1 MSEKVAIVV
10 AKRTAIGKF
19 GGSLSQIAA
28 TQLGATVIKALLEE
42 TGLPPALMSE
52 VIMGHVL
59 TAGAG
64 QNTARQA
71 ALAAGLPVEVSAFGV
86 NLVCGSGLQAVNLAA
101 QNILLGEEDIII
113 AGGQE
118 SMSGAPYLVE
128 DLRRGKRMGD
138 TKLVDSMLR
147 DGLMDAYHH
156 YPMGITAENIAE
168 QFKISRQEQDQFS
181 LASQYKA
188 KIAQESGRFQGE
200 IVPIEIKGVKDGFH
214 VFDQDEFIKV
224 NISLAT
230 LEKLKPVFKEGG
242 TVSAG
247 NSSGINDGAAAV
259 MLMKKSR
266 AKELGLKPI
275 AYIESYA
282 TAGCDPSIMGMGP
295 VYAIPKAL
303 KRAGW
308 DLSEV
313 DLIELNEAF
322 ASQSIAVVRE
332 LKLDLDKVNVNGGA
346 IALGHPIGA
355 SGCRILVTLL
365 YEMQRRKAQKGL
377 ASLCIGGGMGVA
389 TAVSLA

>member
-1 MSEKVAIVV
+1 MGQKIAIVA

-19 GGSLSQIAA
+19 GGSLSQVAA
-28 TQLGATVIKALLEE
+28 TQLGGTVIKALLEQ
-42 TGLPPALMSE
+42 TGLLPTLIDE

-86 NLVCGSGLQAVNLAA
+86 NLVCGSGLHAVNLAA
-101 QNILLGEEDIII
+101 QNILSGEESIII

-118 SMSGAPYLVE
+118 SMSCAPYLVE
-128 DLRRGKRMGD
+128 DMRYGKRMGD
-138 TKLVDSMLR
+138 TRLVDSMLR
-147 DGLMDAYHH
+147 DGLIDAYHH
-156 YPMGITAENIAE
+156 YHMGITAENVAE
-168 QFKISRQEQDQFS
+168 QFKVSRQEQDEFS
-181 LASQYKA
+181 LASQHKA
-188 KIAQESGRFQGE
+188 AAAQKGGRFQEE
-200 IVPIEIKGVKDGFH
+200 IVPIEIKEIKDSSYI
-214 VFDQDEFIKV
+214 FDQDEFIKTGV
-224 NISLAT
+224 SMAA
-230 LEKLKPVFKEGG
+230 LERLKPVFKEGG

-259 MLMKKSR
+259 MLMKASR
-266 AKELGLKPI
+266 AKELGLKPM
-275 AYIESYA
+275 AYVEGYA

-295 VYAIPKAL
+295 MYAIPKTL
-303 KRAGW
+303 KKVGW
-308 DLSEV
+308 SLAEV

-322 ASQSIAVVRE
+322 ASQSVAVVRE
-332 LKLDLDKVNVNGGA
+332 LKLDPNKVNVNGGA

-377 ASLCIGGGMGVA
+377 ASLCIGGGMGVSL
-389 TAVSLA
+389 AVSLA

>member
-1 MSEKVAIVV
+1 MGPKIAIVA

-19 GGSLSQIAA
+19 GGSLSQVAA
-28 TQLGATVIKALLEE
+28 TQLGGTVIKALLEQ
-42 TGLPPALMSE
+42 TGLLPTLIDE

-101 QNILLGEEDIII
+101 QNILSGEESIII

-118 SMSGAPYLVE
+118 SMSCAPYLVE
-128 DLRRGKRMGD
+128 DMRHGKRMGD
-138 TKLVDSMLR
+138 TRLVDSMLR
-147 DGLMDAYHH
+147 DGLIDAYHH
-156 YPMGITAENIAE
+156 YHMGITAENVAE
-168 QFKISRQEQDQFS
+168 QFKVSRQEQDEFS
-181 LASQYKA
+181 LASQHKA
-188 KIAQESGRFQGE
+188 AAAQKGGRFQEE
-200 IVPIEIKGVKDGFH
+200 IVPIEIKGIKDSSYI
-214 VFDQDEFIKV
+214 FDQDEFIKTGV
-224 NISLAT
+224 SMAA
-230 LEKLKPVFKEGG
+230 LERLKPVFKEGG

-259 MLMKKSR
+259 MLMQESR
-266 AKELGLKPI
+266 AKELGLKPM
-275 AYIESYA
+275 AYVEGYA

-295 VYAIPKAL
+295 IYAIPKTL
-303 KRAGW
+303 KKVGW
-308 DLSEV
+308 NLAEV

-322 ASQSIAVVRE
+322 ASQSVAVIRE
-332 LKLDLDKVNVNGGA
+332 LKLDPNKVNVNGGA

-389 TAVSLA
+389 IAVSLA

>member
-1 MSEKVAIVV
+1 M
-10 AKRTAIGKF
+10 
-19 GGSLSQIAA
+19 
-28 TQLGATVIKALLEE
+28 
-42 TGLPPALMSE
+42 
-52 VIMGHVL
+52 
-59 TAGAG
+59 
-64 QNTARQA
+64 
-71 ALAAGLPVEVSAFGV
+71 
-86 NLVCGSGLQAVNLAA
+86 
-101 QNILLGEEDIII
+101 
-113 AGGQE
+113 
-118 SMSGAPYLVE
+118 
-128 DLRRGKRMGD
+128 
-138 TKLVDSMLR
+138 
-147 DGLMDAYHH
+147 
-156 YPMGITAENIAE
+156 
-168 QFKISRQEQDQFS
+168 
-181 LASQYKA
+181 
-188 KIAQESGRFQGE
+188 
-200 IVPIEIKGVKDGFH
+200 
-214 VFDQDEFIKV
+214 
-224 NISLAT
+224 
-230 LEKLKPVFKEGG
+230 EKLKPVFKEGG

>member
-1 MSEKVAIVV
+1 MSEKVAIVA

-118 SMSGAPYLVE
+118 SMSGVPYLVE

-188 KIAQESGRFQGE
+188 KIAQESGRFQEE
-200 IVPIEIKGVKDGFH
+200 IVPTEIKGVKDGFH